1 VCSSDLYDSSPEY
14 VNAWIDWNKDGTW
27 SESERVLN
35 KAADGY
41 SSISYSGNMVV
52 QDNFTI
58 PAGTVGPFWMRVN
71 LGWSFDPNDPCSSS
85 WSWGDV
91 KDLEVFDG
99 TIAVT
104 KLTASKHAPIDS
116 VPAEVWTEMFEGGD
130 QCNIADPPTT
140 EHPIADD
147 LTSGSFELDVELTGC
162 PTATV
167 DPMTTVEWK
176 AEIDV
181 DGTAVVSQNTFMG
194 GSGTITITNPTEI
207 NKGTLTLTFKIK
219 DAMGSLIRTQVIT
232 LDHYTTLGPPKAA
245 LGIDPKLAWLDLAT
259 DWGDGGTDAGTT
271 VRNVLNGLYAEG
283 WTYQDVIPSWMDLVD
298 GTTSACNCLS
308 FANVWSA
315 INRVLGVPGVSTTK
329 VQRIG
334 LFFLTNSG
342 SVSPDGNTG
351 NAVPSAGGTSDRWAF
366 GYHQLGTHDG
376 DFFDCT
382 FNDIYTV
389 REEFID
395 RYSTGRG
402 IFPPAAM
409 ASGRALELEAV
420 GSGNFVRI
428 LPGITTPLGG
438 WPMVEYALPM
448 PSYAPD
454 NFDHQILAITGIV
467 PDDADDAGLLG
478 TVGTSPGGTISGP
491 VGIHPIDPIRRC
503 IRIVS
508 GSTFQNLD
516 HDGDGYAEQFEA
528 NIQIDV
534 DCAGEYNIS
543 PVLEFSDGTTV
554 TFRDTYFTVFP
565 PSIYD
570 TYAVGQHTVQVLFSG
585 HDIRLAGSDGTYR
598 VRFYVTRLSN
608 GQPYN
613 IKIGRAHV

>member
-1 VCSSDLYDSSPEY
+1 MCQRVSLRTRCALVIAGLLCAGAGNAYAQGIGDAKVELAPNQVRQIIPRGPSLLRGSGAPGYCASSGGSTTYESIGTVEVQRLTNRDARVIVNIFIANPTGCTAGNSCPEYDSSPEY

-259 DWGDGGTDAGTT
+259 DWGDG
-271 VRNVLNGLYAEG
+271 E
-283 WTYQDVIPSWMDLVD
+283 
-298 GTTSACNCLS
+298 
-308 FANVWSA
+308 
-315 INRVLGVPGVSTTK
+315 
-329 VQRIG
+329 
-334 LFFLTNSG
+334 
-342 SVSPDGNTG
+342 
-351 NAVPSAGGTSDRWAF
+351 
-366 GYHQLGTHDG
+366 
-376 DFFDCT
+376 
-382 FNDIYTV
+382 
-389 REEFID
+389 
-395 RYSTGRG
+395 
-402 IFPPAAM
+402 
-409 ASGRALELEAV
+409 
-420 GSGNFVRI
+420 
-428 LPGITTPLGG
+428 
-438 WPMVEYALPM
+438 
-448 PSYAPD
+448 
-454 NFDHQILAITGIV
+454 
-467 PDDADDAGLLG
+467 
-478 TVGTSPGGTISGP
+478 
-491 VGIHPIDPIRRC
+491 
-503 IRIVS
+503 
-508 GSTFQNLD
+508 
-516 HDGDGYAEQFEA
+516 
-528 NIQIDV
+528 
-534 DCAGEYNIS
+534 
-543 PVLEFSDGTTV
+543 
-554 TFRDTYFTVFP
+554 
-565 PSIYD
+565 
-570 TYAVGQHTVQVLFSG
+570 
-585 HDIRLAGSDGTYR
+585 
-598 VRFYVTRLSN
+598 
-608 GQPYN
+608 
-613 IKIGRAHV
+613 IGRAHV